1 MALPEGAL
9 WGDLMAQEMYDV
21 VITNLGGGR
30 AHVAATRSDG
40 AVVGS
45 IVRGAKVNTAAKL
58 AAWLVVRQFEPASR
72 DDTLT
77 RRLSVTYDAET
88 GIVSDVTPERLPVDA
103 ARRSLPT
110 PEQVRVLDVETPTGR
125 AQALEALA
133 RAIEYMAAQQGVR

>member
-1 MALPEGAL
+1 MT
-9 WGDLMAQEMYDV
+9 QEIYDV

-30 AHVAATRSDG
+30 AHVAATRSDD
-40 AVVGS
+40 AVIGS

-77 RRLSVTYDAET
+77 RRLDVTYDAET
-88 GIVSDVTPERLPVDA
+88 GIVSDVTQERLPVDA

-110 PEQVRVLDVETPTGR
+110 PEQVRALDPETPADR

-133 RAIEYMAAQQGVR
+133 RAIEVLTAQEGVR